1 MAFGHMTEVSTNQ
14 MIKYQLLQAWFDQI
28 SDQKH
33 DIYLY
38 GKPSIKLLA
47 QAAHKNTKFIFM
59 KTGRLLFPHVWFQ

>member
-47 QAAHKNTKFIFM
+47 
-59 KTGRLLFPHVWFQ
+59 